1 MSDGNIFLYVCVFL
15 YIVCEKLLVIVDNS
29 ARFAKTNA
37 KLGIKPQ
44 YNLKLLWVCVT
55 IDDVESNK

>member
-15 YIVCEKLLVIVDNS
+15 YIVCEKLSVIVDNS

-37 KLGIKPQ
+37 KLGIKLK
-44 YNLKLLWVCVT
+44 YNLTLL
-55 IDDVESNK
+55 